1 MIIEA
6 DYRSYFVFDLDDTLY
21 SEIDFVKSAFKF
33 IAFNI
38 EPDLSFMLY
47 EKMLQLFLSGG
58 NAFSYLLGK
67 FPEKQKTIDD
77 LLSLYRNHIPVISL
91 KEGVFEMLTKIKSKN
106 SQIGLI
112 TNGRYITQRN
122 KIEALKLEQIIDD
135 TVISEQF
142 GFEKPNEEVFRY
154 FQMKYQKSS
163 FFYFGDNLKIDFISP
178 KKLGWYCIGIIDENA
193 IHRFSI
199 DDFSQDYLP
208 HAFIKKYT
216 EIEII

>member
-6 DYRSYFVFDLDDTLY
+6 NDRSYFVFDLDDTLY

-33 IAFNI
+33 IAFNT
-38 EPDLSFMLY
+38 ESDLALELY

-58 NAFSYLLGK
+58 NAFSYVLEK
-67 FPEKQKTIDD
+67 FPGKQRTIDD
-77 LLSLYRNHIPVISL
+77 LLYIYRNHIPEISL
-91 KEGVFEMLTKIKSKN
+91 KEGVFEMLTNIKSKN
-106 SQIGLI
+106 GQIGLI

-135 TVISEQF
+135 TIISEQF
-142 GFEKPNEEVFRY
+142 GFEKPNEEVFKY
-154 FQMKYQKSS
+154 FQKKNQKSN

-178 KKLGWYCIGIIDENA
+178 KRLGWYCIGIIDENA

-199 DDFSQDYLP
+199 ADFSQEYLP